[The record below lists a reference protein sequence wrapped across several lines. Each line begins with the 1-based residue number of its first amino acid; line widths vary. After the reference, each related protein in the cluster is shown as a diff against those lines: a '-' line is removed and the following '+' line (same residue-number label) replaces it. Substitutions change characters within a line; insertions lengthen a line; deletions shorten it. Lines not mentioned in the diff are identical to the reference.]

1 MKLELSAQVGAEERE
16 VIVEQLDGGRWRVVI
31 GGVERVVDARRV
43 APPGALSSDGNAW
56 SLLIDGQAW
65 NVDLDRAKDG
75 DVLVELGGRQATVR
89 LLDARRKLLVQA
101 QQTVLKA
108 RGSQTGPLSVRA
120 PMPGKVVRVLVKQG
134 DEVTAGQGVAV
145 VEAMKMENE
154 LRAPRDGTVTQVQV
168 SEGQAV
174 EAQEPL
180 LTLE

>member
-1 MKLELSAQVGAEERE
+1 MKLELSAQIGADERD
-16 VIVEQLDGGRWRVVI
+16 VVVEPLDGGRWRVVI

-43 APPGALSSDGNAW
+43 DGGPW

-65 NVDLDRAKDG
+65 TVDLDPAKDG
-75 DVLVELGGRQATVR
+75 DVLAELGGRQATVK

-101 QQTVLKA
+101 QQSALRA
-108 RGSQTGPLSVRA
+108 RGAQTGPLAVRA
-120 PMPGKVVRVLVKQG
+120 PMPGKVVKILVKQG
-134 DEVTAGQGVAV
+134 DKVTAGHGVAV

-154 LRAPRDGTVTQVQV
+154 LRAPRDGVVTRIHV

-174 EAQEPL
+174 EAQEQL